1 LKKIYSIENVQE
13 GANSSMMFRTPYLQI
28 IIPTYAQI
36 LFQLL
41 HRLMRCAVK
50 SASEGFQGM
59 GVPHKLMSEE
69 RLMFDFIENLNEIVK
84 KN

>member
-1 LKKIYSIENVQE
+1 MPRFYSNYSIV
-13 GANSSMMFRTPYLQI
+13 
-28 IIPTYAQI
+28 
-36 LFQLL
+36 
-41 HRLMRCAVK
+41 LMRCAVK